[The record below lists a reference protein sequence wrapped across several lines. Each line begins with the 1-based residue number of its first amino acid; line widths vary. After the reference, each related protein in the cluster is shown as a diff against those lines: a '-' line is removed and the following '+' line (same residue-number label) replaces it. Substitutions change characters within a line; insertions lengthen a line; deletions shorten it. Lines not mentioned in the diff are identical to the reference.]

1 LELLLPG
8 YPEIGRE
15 INYNEEL
22 NTVESGCHRMKDEIL
37 ETHNKLEEDFNA
49 YGDDEEDASSI
60 NDEEGEFKTDISRL
74 LKSNFFKNK

>member
-1 LELLLPG
+1 
-8 YPEIGRE
+8 
-15 INYNEEL
+15 
-22 NTVESGCHRMKDEIL
+22 MKDEIL